1 MIGGRSD
8 LPLSDDSTGAYL
20 PWLVAPMVFLS
31 AVALAGVFILNTLIG
46 SWDRDVAG
54 TLTVEI
60 AAAPGEAAESA
71 ERTRGRVEQALK
83 ILENTPGIARARALS
98 QEQLVTLLAPW
109 LGSSDLLKE
118 LPLPALLDVTLEA
131 NDAVNL
137 AELGAKLAKAVPGA
151 SLDDH
156 RIWLNR
162 LIHLSRAIEWL
173 AIAVVVLIGAVT
185 SATVYFAT
193 GTAMAVHREVIE
205 VMHLI
210 GAADGY
216 IAGQFASR
224 AVFLGFKG
232 GMIGLCLTLPVILGI
247 AFGTDRLEGGFLS
260 DLSLPLIGWIAVL
273 ILPPVAALL
282 AGLTARAAVYRT
294 LAKML

>member
-8 LPLSDDSTGAYL
+8 LPLADDATAGYL

-31 AVALAGVFILNTLIG
+31 AVALAAVFILNGLIV

-60 AAAPGEAAESA
+60 TAAPGEAAESA
-71 ERTRGRVEQALK
+71 ERTRTRVEQALR
-83 ILENTPGIARARALS
+83 ILENTPGIARARALT

-118 LPLPALLDVTLEA
+118 LPLPALLDVTLEP
-131 NDAVNL
+131 DSAVDL
-137 AELGAKLAKAVPGA
+137 AGLSNKLAHAVPGA

-156 RIWLNR
+156 RIWLAR
-162 LIHLSRAIEWL
+162 LIRLSRAIEWL
-173 AIAVVVLIGAVT
+173 ALAIVVLIGGVT

-193 GTAMAVHREVIE
+193 STAMAVHREVIE
-205 VMHLI
+205 VLHLI

-216 IAGQFASR
+216 IAGQFAAR
-224 AVFLGFKG
+224 ALYLGFKG
-232 GMIGLCLTLPVILGI
+232 GTIGLCLTLPVIIGI
-247 AFGTDRLEGGFLS
+247 GVGTERLEGGFLA
-260 DLSLPLIGWIAVL
+260 DLSMPLGGWVSLVMLPLA
-273 ILPPVAALL
+273 AALL
-282 AGLTARAAVYRT
+282 AGLTARAAVHRT